1 MLPMNE
7 TEKLQ
12 NKLTS
17 EESNSTGFQ
26 ELILKIEGKS
36 VATENSSTIIYL
48 ILSYLFSVLIFTVT
62 FHATLVSDLNSDRIN
77 QNIVLSQ
84 SSLGFDP

>member
-36 VATENSSTIIYL
+36 VATRTSALSSTIIYL
-48 ILSYLFSVLIFTVT
+48 ILSCLFSVLIFNVT
-62 FHATLVSDLNSDRIN
+62 
-77 QNIVLSQ
+77 
-84 SSLGFDP
+84 